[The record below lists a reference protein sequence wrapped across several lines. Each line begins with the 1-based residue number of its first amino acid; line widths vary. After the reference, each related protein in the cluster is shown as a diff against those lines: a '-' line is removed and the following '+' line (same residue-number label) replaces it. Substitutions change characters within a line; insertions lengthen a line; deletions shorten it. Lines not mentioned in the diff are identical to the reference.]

1 MRKFALLTATMLVTG
16 GLAAPAFSAAVTTSD
31 DTRHVAQA
39 PATQAPA
46 TQVPAERSQPGAVP
60 APRDADRDDAREDA
74 EDIAEDRQE
83 AQEIVAEATRVA
95 NQLASDGQARAA
107 LDKARGVFIV
117 PDFAQGALI
126 IGAGGGAG
134 VFLARTDDGWG
145 NPAFYEMGGLSFG
158 AQAGGESG
166 PMAFMLMTDKA
177 VQGFRNDE
185 DFTLSAEAGYTFGD
199 AKDGAAATTDN
210 TAKDVVVWSG
220 TEGAFAGATV
230 SVGDISYDEDRTAAY
245 YGAASRP
252 DQVLDGPANNEHG
265 GELRAALGTRG

>member
-16 GLAAPAFSAAVTTSD
+16 GLAAPAFSAAAPTTD
-31 DTRHVAQA
+31 ETRNVAQA
-39 PATQAPA
+39 PANQAPA
-46 TQVPAERSQPGAVP
+46 V
-60 APRDADRDDAREDA
+60 RDNDREDP

-83 AQEIVAEATRVA
+83 AQEIIAEATRVA
-95 NQLASDGQARAA
+95 NQMASDGQARAA
-107 LDKARGVFIV
+107 LDKAEGVSIV

-134 VFLARTDDGWG
+134 VFLARTADGWG

-177 VQGFRNDE
+177 VQGFRNDD
-185 DFTLSAEAGYTFGD
+185 DFTLSAEAGYTFGE
-199 AKDGAAATTDN
+199 ARDGAAATTDN

>member
-16 GLAAPAFSAAVTTSD
+16 GLAAPAFSAAATTTD
-31 DTRHVAQA
+31 ETRNVAQA
-39 PATQAPA
+39 PANQAPA
-46 TQVPAERSQPGAVP
+46 NQAPAAAAGTNAGQVPAARS
-60 APRDADRDDAREDA
+60 DDREDA

-83 AQEIVAEATRVA
+83 AQEIIAAATKVA
-95 NQLASDGQARAA
+95 NQMASDGQARAA

-134 VFLARTDDGWG
+134 VFLARTDEGWG

-177 VQGFRNDE
+177 VQGFRNDD
-185 DFTLSAEAGYTFGD
+185 DFTLSAEAGYTFGE

>member
-16 GLAAPAFSAAVTTSD
+16 GLAAPAFSAAAPTTD
-31 DTRHVAQA
+31 ETRNVAQA
-39 PATQAPA
+39 PANQAPA
-46 TQVPAERSQPGAVP
+46 V
-60 APRDADRDDAREDA
+60 RDNDREDP

-83 AQEIVAEATRVA
+83 AQEIIAEATRVA
-95 NQLASDGQARAA
+95 NQMASDGQARAA
-107 LDKARGVFIV
+107 LDKAEGVFIV

-134 VFLARTDDGWG
+134 VFLARTADGWG

-177 VQGFRNDE
+177 VQGFRNDD
-185 DFTLSAEAGYTFGD
+185 DFTLSAEAGYTFGE
-199 AKDGAAATTDN
+199 ARDGAAATTDN

>member
-16 GLAAPAFSAAVTTSD
+16 GLAAPAFSAAAPTTD
-31 DTRHVAQA
+31 ETRNVAQA
-39 PATQAPA
+39 PANQAPA
-46 TQVPAERSQPGAVP
+46 V
-60 APRDADRDDAREDA
+60 RDNDREDP

-83 AQEIVAEATRVA
+83 AQEIIAEATRVA
-95 NQLASDGQARAA
+95 NQMASDGQARAA
-107 LDKARGVFIV
+107 LDKAEGVFIV

-134 VFLARTDDGWG
+134 VFLARTADGWG

-177 VQGFRNDE
+177 VQGFRNDD
-185 DFTLSAEAGYTFGD
+185 DFTLSAEAGYTFGE
-199 AKDGAAATTDN
+199 ARDGAAATTDN

-265 GELRAALGTRG
+265 GELRAALGPRG